1 MPGTYKSTINV
12 NYYNCQGH
20 DRTQKHIQMC
30 QLKAFNY
37 YIYGGID
44 MV

>member
-12 NYYNCQGH
+12 TYYNCQGH
-20 DRTQKHIQMC
+20 DRTQKHVQMF